1 MKKIIIVLLSI
12 LVLASC
18 GSNKSELTSTSVV
31 SNDTV
36 KKNDSDDL
44 KIEVNSTRPI
54 FEERKVETTVKN
66 WELTIWKNTNIKKWR
81 SSDFPSEFPIIKWWE
96 IYQNSNMQKYAF
108 VITKDTD
115 LDNIYKYYNTELVK
129 KGFKLKKP
137 ESESKIDWIKNT
149 NNEESL
155 INLIFE
161 KEVNN
166 ELMET
171 YTISINWNIPK
182 ILKENLKLE
191 GTFIEIYYS

>member
-66 WELTIWKNTNIKKWR
+66 GELTIGKNTNIKKGR
-81 SSDFPSEFPIIKWWE
+81 SSDFPSEFPIIKGGE

-137 ESESKIDWIKNT
+137 ESESKIDGIKNT

-171 YTISINWNIPK
+171 YTISINGNIPK